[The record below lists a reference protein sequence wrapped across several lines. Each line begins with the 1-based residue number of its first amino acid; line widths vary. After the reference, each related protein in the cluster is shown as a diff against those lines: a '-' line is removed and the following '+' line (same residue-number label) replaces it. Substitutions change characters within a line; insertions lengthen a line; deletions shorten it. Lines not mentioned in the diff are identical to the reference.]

1 MVQQSRI
8 ELRGEPPI
16 EDVLADPLIQ
26 LVMARD
32 GITTESLR
40 WLVQDASRRLRP
52 PERHAD
58 P

>member
-1 MVQQSRI
+1 MVQKSPI
-8 ELRGEPPI
+8 ELRGEPAI
-16 EDVLADPLIQ
+16 EDVLADPLIR

-32 GITTESLR
+32 GITSESLR
-40 WLVQDASRRLRP
+40 QLVQDASRRLRP

>member
-1 MVQQSRI
+1 MVRKSPI

-16 EDVLADPLIQ
+16 EDVLADPLIRV
-26 LVMARD
+26 VMARD
-32 GITTESLR
+32 GITSESLR
-40 WLVQDASRRLRP
+40 RLVQDASRRLRP